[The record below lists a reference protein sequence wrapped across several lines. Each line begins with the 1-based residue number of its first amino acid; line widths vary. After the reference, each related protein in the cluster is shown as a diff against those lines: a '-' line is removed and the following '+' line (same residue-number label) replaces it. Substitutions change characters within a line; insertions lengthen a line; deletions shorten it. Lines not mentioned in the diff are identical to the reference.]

1 MHFFEPIISG
11 MVNAVS
17 MLTKSHITLF
27 LFLVIGLQQLSW
39 NFVAQLNEPSA
50 VSMDYI
56 GNLSPTDETDEG
68 EDCGAKSVVQEMYM
82 QKEDA
87 AGGCIL
93 PLQANPIRGTHKEIN
108 CQMAVLDVQSPPP
121 DEMH

>member
-1 MHFFEPIISG
+1 
-11 MVNAVS
+11 MVIAVS
-17 MLTKSHITLF
+17 MLTKSHITFF
-27 LFLVIGLQQLSW
+27 LLLVIGFQQVSW
-39 NFVAQLNEPSA
+39 NFVAALNEPSA
-50 VSMDYI
+50 VTMEYI

-82 QKEDA
+82 QKEEA

-93 PLQANPIRGTHKEIN
+93 PLQANPIRGTHIEIN